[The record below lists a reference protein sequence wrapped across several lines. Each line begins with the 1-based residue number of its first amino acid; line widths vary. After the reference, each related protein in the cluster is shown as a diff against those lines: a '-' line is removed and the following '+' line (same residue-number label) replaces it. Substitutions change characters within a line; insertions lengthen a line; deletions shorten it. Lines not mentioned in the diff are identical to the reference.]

1 MNANATGTPAAGPGE
16 LRLRIASALVLAA
29 GVLVI
34 TWLGGWPFRTVWALV
49 AGLIAYEWLVITAGP
64 RPALAGA
71 AVAVAGLLIPLAPH
85 STPALAG
92 LASLAGITA
101 VIASLLVQNTKLLF
115 ACGLVYALAL
125 AILVP
130 LLRDLPLIG
139 LGLILWSFAV
149 TWFTDIAAYFTGRA
163 LGGPKLMPA
172 VSPKK
177 TWSGA
182 IGGTLAGILGGVA
195 IWAAAPSFGVTPPGS
210 LGAVAL
216 ASLVAS
222 ILSQAGDLFESSF
235 KRRFGAKDSG
245 HLIPGHG
252 GFMDRLDGY
261 WAVIVFAGAVLCLAR
276 AWN

>member
-1 MNANATGTPAAGPGE
+1 MNANPTGSPAAGPGE

-29 GVLVI
+29 GVLI
-34 TWLGGWPFRTVWALV
+34 TTYVGGLPFRIVWAAA
-49 AGLIAYEWLVITAGP
+49 AGLIAYEWFVITNGTRPVVAGLAVAILGIAVPWAPFPPETLAGP
-64 RPALAGA
+64 TALSGIA
-71 AVAVAGLLIPLAPH
+71 AVAISMRVRNGSMLE
-85 STPALAG
+85 
-92 LASLAGITA
+92 
-101 VIASLLVQNTKLLF
+101 
-115 ACGLVYALAL
+115 ACGLIYAAAL

-139 LGLILWSFAV
+139 VGLILWSFATV
-149 TWFTDIAAYFTGRA
+149 WFTDIAAYFTGRA
-163 LGGPKLMPA
+163 LGGPKLMPS

-182 IGGTLAGILGGVA
+182 IGGTLAGVLGGLA
-195 IWAAAPSFGVTPPGS
+195 IWAVAPSFGVVPPGS
-210 LGAVAL
+210 LGGVAL

-261 WAVIVFAGAVLCLAR
+261 WAVIVFAGAVLYLAR

>member
-1 MNANATGTPAAGPGE
+1 MNANPTGSPTAGPGE
-16 LRLRIASALVLAA
+16 LRLRVASALVLAA

-34 TWLGGWPFRTVWALV
+34 TYLGGLPFRIVWTLV
-49 AGLIAYEWLVITAGP
+49 AGLVAYEWLVITSAP
-64 RPALAGA
+64 RPALAG
-71 AVAVAGLLIPLAPH
+71 VAVAAVGVLIYLAPH
-85 STPALAG
+85 SPPALAG
-92 LASLAGITA
+92 LTSLAGIA
-101 VIASLLVQNTKLLF
+101 AIVASLLVQNTKLLF
-115 ACGLVYALAL
+115 ASGLVYALAL

-139 LGLILWSFAV
+139 MSLILWSFAV
-149 TWFTDIAAYFTGRA
+149 TWFTDIAAYFTGRT
-163 LGGPKLMPA
+163 LGGPKLMPS

-182 IGGTLAGILGGVA
+182 IGGTVAGGLGGIA
-195 IWAAAPSFGVTPPGS
+195 IWAAAPSFDVVPPGS
-210 LGAVAL
+210 LGAVAV
-216 ASLVAS
+216 ASLAAS
-222 ILSQAGDLFESSF
+222 IFSQAGDLFESSF

>member
-1 MNANATGTPAAGPGE
+1 MNANPTGSPTAGSSE
-16 LRLRIASALVLAA
+16 LRRRVASALVLAA
-29 GVLVI
+29 GVLAI
-34 TWLGGWPFRTVWALV
+34 TYFGGWPFRIIWAIA
-49 AGLIAYEWLVITAGP
+49 AGLVAYEWLAIVAVS
-64 RPALAGA
+64 RPALGG
-71 AVAVAGLLIPLAPH
+71 VAV
-85 STPALAG
+85 ALAG
-92 LASLAGITA
+92 LALLLLPYPAPALAGGAALAGLGA
-101 VIASLLVQNTKLLF
+101 VAVSLLTQNGKLLLC
-115 ACGLVYALAL
+115 AGLIYALAL
-125 AILVP
+125 AVLVP
-130 LLRDLPLIG
+130 LLRELPLIG

-163 LGGPKLMPA
+163 LGGPKLMPS

-182 IGGTLAGILGGVA
+182 LGGTLAGLIGGIA
-195 IWAAAPSFGVTPPGS
+195 IWSLAPSFGVTPPGS

-216 ASLVAS
+216 ASLAAS
-222 ILSQAGDLFESSF
+222 VLSQAGDLFESAF

-261 WAVIVFAGAVLCLAR
+261 WAVSVFAGAVLCLAQ

>member
-1 MNANATGTPAAGPGE
+1 MNAPSTGSPTAGPGE
-16 LRLRIASALVLAA
+16 LRLRVASALVLAA

-34 TWLGGWPFRTVWALV
+34 TYLGGWPFRIVWAAV
-49 AGLIAYEWLVITAGP
+49 AGLIAYEWFVIANGP
-64 RPALAGA
+64 RPIVAGL
-71 AVAVAGLLIPLAPH
+71 AVAVLGVAALRAPLSPEV
-85 STPALAG
+85 LAG
-92 LASLAGITA
+92 LAALAGIAAA
-101 VIASLLVQNTKLLF
+101 VTSMQVQNGRLLES
-115 ACGLVYALAL
+115 CGLIYASAL
-125 AILVP
+125 AILAP

-182 IGGTLAGILGGVA
+182 IGGALAGMLGGIA
-195 IWAAAPSFGVTPPGS
+195 IWSLAPSFGVEPPGT
-210 LGAVAL
+210 LIAVAA
-216 ASLVAS
+216 ASLLAS
-222 ILSQAGDLFESSF
+222 ILSQAGDLFESAF

-261 WAVIVFAGAVLCLAR
+261 WAVIVFAGAVLCLAQ

>member
-1 MNANATGTPAAGPGE
+1 MNANPTGAPTAGPSE
-16 LRLRIASALVLAA
+16 LRRRVASALVLAA
-29 GVLVI
+29 GVLAI
-34 TWLGGWPFRTVWALV
+34 TYFGGWPFRIIWAIA
-49 AGLIAYEWLVITAGP
+49 AGLVAYEWLAIVGASRPASAGVFV
-64 RPALAGA
+64 ALAGA
-71 AVAVAGLLIPLAPH
+71 AALLLPYPA
-85 STPALAG
+85 PALAG
-92 LASLAGITA
+92 LAALAGLGA
-101 VIASLLVQNTKLLF
+101 VAISLLTQNATLLL
-115 ACGLVYALAL
+115 CGGLVYALVL

-130 LLRDLPLIG
+130 LLRELPLIG

-163 LGGPKLMPA
+163 LGGPKLMPS

-182 IGGTLAGILGGVA
+182 LGGTLAGLLGGIA
-195 IWAAAPSFGVTPPGS
+195 IWALAPSFGVTPPGS

-222 ILSQAGDLFESSF
+222 VLSQAGDLFESAF

-261 WAVIVFAGAVLCLAR
+261 WAVIVFAGAILCLAQ